1 MMGKMAGMMKKVQE
15 MQSGIE
21 ALNNEMAETE
31 FSASV
36 GGGAVSVT
44 LTGKGKVLS
53 VDIDPESD
61 ALKDIEMLGDMI
73 RLAMNNAR
81 DAADETMAA
90 RMKEIT
96 AGMPIPP
103 GMQLPI

>member
-44 LTGKGKVLS
+44 VTGKGKVLS

-81 DAADETMAA
+81 DAADETMAS